1 MNVGYIYALLYLL
14 WDSYIRFTLIILVI
28 LMRSVWEH
36 FSPLPFDCQKWG
48 TPFFLLPL
56 STFKGLV
63 IFSWKARNVNWQP
76 QSITQKGWRTLGRD
90 HELISLAFFSIL
102 FSSYMHFPC
111 FQTFSV
117 YPIPQ
122 SRGRGGE
129 GPLGKEGKRS
139 FLHVEEIRVPE
150 YYLYLRPSFSL
161 NLLPWLTLHS
171 LPKATL
177 NIIGSCV
184 PARRM
189 SSLELKKNGQG
200 TNF

>member
-1 MNVGYIYALLYLL
+1 MNVGYIYAPPL
-14 WDSYIRFTLIILVI
+14 STVRFIHKITLIILVI

-48 TPFFLLPL
+48 TPFSLLPL

-102 FSSYMHFPC
+102 FPPTCTFLAFRLLASTLFPRAG
-111 FQTFSV
+111 V
-117 YPIPQ
+117 
-122 SRGRGGE
+122 GGGE

-161 NLLPWLTLHS
+161 NPIALINF
-171 LPKATL
+171 AQ
-177 NIIGSCV
+177 
-184 PARRM
+184 
-189 SSLELKKNGQG
+189 SS
-200 TNF
+200 

>member
-76 QSITQKGWRTLGRD
+76 QSITQKGCRTLGRD
-90 HELISLAFFSIL
+90 HELISLTFFSIL
-102 FSSYMHFPC
+102 FSSYMHFLAFRLLASTLFPRAG
-111 FQTFSV
+111 V
-117 YPIPQ
+117 
-122 SRGRGGE
+122 GVG
-129 GPLGKEGKRS
+129 
-139 FLHVEEIRVPE
+139 RVP
-150 YYLYLRPSFSL
+150 
-161 NLLPWLTLHS
+161 W
-171 LPKATL
+171 K
-177 NIIGSCV
+177 
-184 PARRM
+184 RREKIL
-189 SSLELKKNGQG
+189 SPCGGN
-200 TNF
+200 